1 MPKEYERTISSHYPF
16 SGKLLK
22 VRVDDV
28 VLHSGRRTTREFVE
42 HRGAVAI
49 VAVEGG
55 KVLLERQYRH
65 TAGRVMWEIPAG
77 TLDAGEG
84 PLRCA
89 HRELKEETGYTADKM
104 EEIVHFYNAVGYST
118 EVIRIFLATGLKRAK
133 AKPEEDESIEVR
145 MIPFDK
151 AVAMVGTNEIE
162 DAKTIIGLLAVRD
175 RIKGY

>member
-16 SGKLLK
+16 SGKLIK
-22 VRVDDV
+22 VRVDEV
-28 VLHSGRRTTREFVE
+28 VLPSGRKTTRELVE

-49 VAVEGG
+49 VAVEDG

-77 TLDAGEG
+77 TLDAGED

-89 HRELKEETGYTADKM
+89 HRELREETGYTADKM
-104 EEIVHFYNAVGYST
+104 EGIIHFYNAVGYST

-145 MIPFDK
+145 MIPFEK